1 MIIENERKENKMDFE
16 NKIVTVNLVFLDN
29 RSLKWGSKEY
39 VYYMSEELY
48 KEVFDTLYNKEFS
61 IVNAKGYNYRNATL
75 KMVSSSLI
83 KEQNTIK
90 NLKEQFVEIKEV
102 IYDRFKYRTFQR
114 ENSDKIYIP
123 EIISGISEIAKTA
136 KTIENSFNLFSDFNV
151 MDNNAI
157 TLNSILSSI
166 SNLPSNS
173 ISDFPYYSLGTTVD
187 KEKMEKNKKENKM
200 NKLCRDLHF
209 GKVSTEQIRMSIYGP
224 AFRCCTGYVAFDGK
238 DYIDVTDFL
247 LDIDNY
253 CFMLP
258 ATEDQVNIGDF
269 IYHTGGWCRV
279 IDAHNRTITVEN
291 ITVHEVVEILPTKN
305 MFGFNFYTKL
315 FMPFEFGNPNKDN
328 PFGNMLPL
336 LATSNGNNSDD
347 MLMMMMLMNNQYGFN
362 FDTSNPMNM
371 YLMMSILGDRTNGNN
386 DTLMMA
392 MLMGQMNKAP
402 HNCNCNNGD
411 N

>member
-1 MIIENERKENKMDFE
+1 MDFE
-16 NKIVTVNLVFLDN
+16 NKIVTVNLVFLDS

-48 KEVFDTLYNKEFS
+48 NKIFDTLYDKEFS

-90 NLKEQFVEIKEV
+90 NLKEQLVEIKEV

-123 EIISGISEIAKTA
+123 EIISGISEVAKTA
-136 KTIENSFNLFSDFNV
+136 KTIENSFNNLCSYFNV
-151 MDNNAI
+151 MDNDAI
-157 TLNSILSSI
+157 TLNSTLSSI
-166 SNLPSNS
+166 SNLPSTSTSTSNL
-173 ISDFPYYSLGTTVD
+173 PYYSLGTAVD
-187 KEKMEKNKKENKM
+187 KEKMEKNEKENSKM
-200 NKLCRDLHF
+200 NKFGFDFRF
-209 GKVSTEQIRMSIYGP
+209 GKVPTNEIRMSIYGP
-224 AFRCCTGYVAFDGK
+224 AFHANDGYFAFDGN
-238 DYIDVTDFL
+238 DYVNVTDFL
-247 LDIDNY
+247 LDINNY

-258 ATEDQVNIGDF
+258 ATEEQVDIGDF
-269 IYHTGGWCRV
+269 IYHNNGWCRV
-279 IDAHNRTITVEN
+279 IDAHSRTITVEK
-291 ITVHEVVEILPTKN
+291 TATHEVVEILPTKN

-315 FMPFEFGNPNKDN
+315 FMPFELTNPNKDN

-336 LATSNGNNSDD
+336 LAMSNDNNSDD
-347 MLMMMMLMNNQYGFN
+347 MLMMMILMNGQNGQNGFN
-362 FDTSNPMNM
+362 FDTSNPMGM
-371 YLMMSILGDRTNGNN
+371 YLMISMLGDRTSGNN

-392 MLMGQMNKAP
+392 MLMGQMNKTP
-402 HNCNCNNGD
+402 HNCNCSNGD